1 MHYNGFFI
9 FLFILIGRSYAF
21 LRLEN
26 LTVIHND
33 HVQFRCTFPRNFSP
47 NNSIIQWKKI
57 RVNDDALMI
66 SINGKIP
73 NIYEKMYRT
82 DLTNQFSTLELFH
95 VKREDSTTYICQT
108 FETQTILCQYNLV
121 VLIKPEAPSLTI
133 DEENIQE
140 YQTVKLTCSSL
151 NGNPPPRYTWYRNG
165 TLVTS
170 LNQQVSTTDITS
182 IYTFNV
188 TRFDNQVKYECQ
200 ISNQALAVP
209 LRVEQYLHVKY
220 RPYTEIVAQPSM
232 LLNEKIIGIESHEQ
246 KLACLID
253 ANPAVTSVYWTIN
266 NTNIVSRE
274 INVYLS
280 RLTSEQ
286 SGIYTCVVENAI
298 GKTNQSVYL
307 DVQYGPRVS
316 TMESRVVV
324 NRSNTANLRC
334 YVDSNPAP
342 YQIVWFK
349 NGYEIFRQNQLSDLR
364 IDDVER
370 NDTGLYTCAIYNRLQ
385 NNSTRNSSTTIEL
398 IVQSRPILE
407 TTYSKIAAEIG
418 QTITLTCRV
427 SGQPKPSIY
436 WKRNEQIMNCDE
448 IVDDK
453 CYLRLFHIGKKDF
466 GPYRCIAENL
476 LGKEEWAYT
485 IVSRGKPEA
494 PHNIRV
500 SDVTSSSFKIEFLP
514 SFDGGG
520 GPQRFSIEILLH
532 DKNTTLNSTV
542 INQQLPFNTYEYNVK
557 DLNESTLYTFRIKA
571 INIYGESPWSI
582 ETPVQTIESTITSD
596 DLPELHV
603 MAYNTKENFLHFDY
617 LPGEERLAK
626 VNNQQ
631 LCLNIRQ
638 STDASI
644 YQSIDNCLP
653 IDNNRVEW
661 IIKRD
666 FPYLKLSICSKKHRN
681 ICGKEIEMK
690 EDSLI
695 RSSVPMIIGI
705 VVTTSFLII
714 SIITGILCC
723 CCRKNRSLS
732 KTNKTNKFGIN
743 GLENGV
749 KPIISEPRLQNPY
762 LLYSNTNSHASPY
775 EFSGNEYQ
783 QRKIATS
790 FSRSCDI
797 IDRDQPKDEISV
809 HDACPSYGTATR
821 AATIHA
827 SPHWLISN
835 GGSSSHSGSNPSS
848 ELSCLTQNTN
858 ILLANNEMN
867 SNHTPPPVSHYG
879 FPSVALSSSKHH
891 PLINGNSTLRSS
903 SFDQQQ
909 SSSGNS
915 TPNRMKKLF
924 YEVVV

>member
-82 DLTNQFSTLELFH
+82 DLTNQF
-95 VKREDSTTYICQT
+95 
-108 FETQTILCQYNLV
+108 N
-121 VLIKPEAPSLTI
+121 
-133 DEENIQE
+133 
-140 YQTVKLTCSSL
+140 
-151 NGNPPPRYTWYRNG
+151 
-165 TLVTS
+165 
-170 LNQQVSTTDITS
+170 
-182 IYTFNV
+182 
-188 TRFDNQVKYECQ
+188 
-200 ISNQALAVP
+200 
-209 LRVEQYLHVKY
+209 

-307 DVQYGPRVS
+307 DVQYGPRVYA
-316 TMESRVVV
+316 MESRVVV

-370 NDTGLYTCAIYNRLQ
+370 NDTGLYTCAIYNRLR

-418 QTITLTCRV
+418 QTLTLTCRV

-453 CYLRLFHIGKKDF
+453 CYLKLFHIAKKDF
-466 GPYRCIAENL
+466 GSYRCIAENL
-476 LGKEEWAYT
+476 LGKEEWTYT
-485 IVSRGKPEA
+485 IVSR
-494 PHNIRV
+494 
-500 SDVTSSSFKIEFLP
+500 DM
-514 SFDGGG
+514 
-520 GPQRFSIEILLH
+520 Q
-532 DKNTTLNSTV
+532 
-542 INQQLPFNTYEYNVK
+542 
-557 DLNESTLYTFRIKA
+557 
-571 INIYGESPWSI
+571 
-582 ETPVQTIESTITSD
+582 
-596 DLPELHV
+596 
-603 MAYNTKENFLHFDY
+603 DY
-617 LPGEERLAK
+617 VER
-626 VNNQQ
+626 
-631 LCLNIRQ
+631 
-638 STDASI
+638 
-644 YQSIDNCLP
+644 
-653 IDNNRVEW
+653 
-661 IIKRD
+661 
-666 FPYLKLSICSKKHRN
+666 
-681 ICGKEIEMK
+681 
-690 EDSLI
+690 
-695 RSSVPMIIGI
+695 
-705 VVTTSFLII
+705 
-714 SIITGILCC
+714 
-723 CCRKNRSLS
+723 
-732 KTNKTNKFGIN
+732 
-743 GLENGV
+743 
-749 KPIISEPRLQNPY
+749 RLQ
-762 LLYSNTNSHASPY
+762 
-775 EFSGNEYQ
+775 
-783 QRKIATS
+783 
-790 FSRSCDI
+790 
-797 IDRDQPKDEISV
+797 SV
-809 HDACPSYGTATR
+809 
-821 AATIHA
+821 
-827 SPHWLISN
+827 
-835 GGSSSHSGSNPSS
+835 
-848 ELSCLTQNTN
+848 
-858 ILLANNEMN
+858 
-867 SNHTPPPVSHYG
+867 
-879 FPSVALSSSKHH
+879 F
-891 PLINGNSTLRSS
+891 
-903 SFDQQQ
+903 
-909 SSSGNS
+909 
-915 TPNRMKKLF
+915 
-924 YEVVV
+924 